1 MNTKQQY
8 ELNAKVLT
16 HKYGDIMADYQDRA
30 DDRRIAYNMYQQIL
44 KACKDM
50 AASGIDN
57 SFIRSAVNEA
67 IHAQEQEID
76 EIITRFTGKVY
87 KDFTWVE

>member
-1 MNTKQQY
+1 MNTMQQY
-8 ELNAKVLT
+8 ELKAKVLI
-16 HKYGDIMADYQDRA
+16 HKYGDIMADYQDRT
-30 DDRRIAYNMYQQIL
+30 DDRRIAYNMYQQAL

-50 AASGIDN
+50 AKSNIDN
-57 SFIRSAVNEA
+57 YFILNAVNEA
-67 IHAQEQEID
+67 IGVQKQEID